1 LAVVVF
7 IVASPFVVLNLET
20 FIDNFA
26 FISGLSVAE
35 HPGWEGRNF
44 LFYVRELAATN
55 LYLSALIAS
64 SSLVIALFGN
74 RKERFV
80 LSLPVGYLVLFS
92 FIASKDSRFILPAMP
107 LFLVVASSLPFC
119 LARRFGSRRV
129 VPFLAYVLS
138 WGLYLPCMA
147 TMAIQSIPIMPH
159 EVLLRPDGPLF
170 AWLESNVP
178 RRSKIAIES
187 GTVHLIDTVK
197 EDGPFAAELRKSI
210 VATRPNLDQDF
221 IGLVYVGGRNYD
233 PDMVTNGEID
243 YAVITKRNV
252 PYIESR
258 CEEFPEVCE
267 FYRELRVNGRIVFET
282 PDGFEPTIVYEV
294 HPKSRSGGASGAL
307 QPRG

>member
-1 LAVVVF
+1 
-7 IVASPFVVLNLET
+7 
-20 FIDNFA
+20 
-26 FISGLSVAE
+26 
-35 HPGWEGRNF
+35 
-44 LFYVRELAATN
+44 
-55 LYLSALIAS
+55 
-64 SSLVIALFGN
+64 
-74 RKERFV
+74 
-80 LSLPVGYLVLFS
+80 
-92 FIASKDSRFILPAMP
+92 
-107 LFLVVASSLPFC
+107 
-119 LARRFGSRRV
+119 
-129 VPFLAYVLS
+129 
-138 WGLYLPCMA
+138 MA